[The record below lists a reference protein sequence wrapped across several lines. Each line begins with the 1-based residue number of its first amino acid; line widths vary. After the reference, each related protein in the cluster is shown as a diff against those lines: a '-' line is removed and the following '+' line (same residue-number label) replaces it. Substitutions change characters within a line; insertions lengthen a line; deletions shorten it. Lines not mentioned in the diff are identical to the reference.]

1 MDAVHTSGAPSA
13 IAPYSQ
19 AIRHGGLLY
28 SCGQIALDPSVGRL
42 VEGGIEAQA
51 HQVLKNLQAV
61 VEAGGSSMDRVIKTT
76 VFLADMADYPK
87 VNAIYLQ
94 YFTQAPRPARS
105 AVAVAELPLGALL
118 EIDCIAACDHAY
130 QY

>member
-1 MDAVHTSGAPSA
+1 MEAIHTSGAPSA

-28 SCGQIALDPSVGRL
+28 TCGQIALDPATGTL
-42 VEGGIEAQA
+42 VEGGVEAQA
-51 HQVLKNLQAV
+51 HQALKNLQTV

-76 VFLADMADYPK
+76 VYVADMADYAA

-94 YFTQAPRPARS
+94 YFPTAPRPARS
-105 AVAVAELPLGALL
+105 AVAAAGLPLGTLI
-118 EIDCIAACDHAY
+118 EIDCIAACRQDY

>member
-19 AIRHGGLLY
+19 GIRHGGLLY
-28 SCGQIALDPSVGRL
+28 TCGQIALDPATGKL

-51 HQVLKNLQAV
+51 HQVLSNLRTV
-61 VEAGGSSMDRVIKTT
+61 VEAAGSSMDRVIKTT
-76 VFLADMADYPK
+76 VYLADMADYPA
-87 VNAIYLQ
+87 VNAIYLE
-94 YFTQAPRPARS
+94 YFPRSPRPARS
-105 AVAVAELPLGALL
+105 AVAVKELPLGSLL
-118 EIDCIAACDHAY
+118 EIDCIAACEQGY

>member
-1 MDAVHTSGAPSA
+1 MEAVHTSGAPSA

-28 SCGQIALDPSVGRL
+28 TCGQIALDPATGKL
-42 VEGGIEAQA
+42 VEGDVVAQT
-51 HQVLKNLQAV
+51 HQVLSNLRSV

-76 VFLADMADYPK
+76 VYLADMADYPK
-87 VNAIYLQ
+87 VNAIYLE
-94 YFTQAPRPARS
+94 YFPSAPRPARS
-105 AVAVAELPLGALL
+105 AVAVASLPLGALL
-118 EIDCIAACDHAY
+118 EIDCIAACEQSY

>member
-1 MDAVHTSGAPSA
+1 MEAVHTSGAPSA

-28 SCGQIALDPSVGRL
+28 SCGQIALDPAAGKL
-42 VEGGIEAQA
+42 VDGGIEAQA

-76 VFLADMADYPK
+76 VYLADMADYPK

-105 AVAVAELPLGALL
+105 AVAVSELPLGALL
-118 EIDCIAACDHAY
+118 EIDCIAACDHTY